1 MSETTPY
8 DDILPRAG
16 LPDSY
21 WWLLSDDR
29 LYLRRQWACIGI
41 VSPDGTWRL
50 SAWPP
55 FKQRQAA
62 GLDDVEA
69 LINSGN
75 FATEA
80 SWTAFPIV
88 LMARVVALCG
98 EDGGHMKW
106 ERRRRLGLM
115 RPR

>member
-62 GLDDVEA
+62 SVRQA
-69 LINSGN
+69 AR
-75 FATEA
+75 F
-80 SWTAFPIV
+80 
-88 LMARVVALCG
+88 MARVVALCG